1 MEKQT
6 TIAEIKANRDV
17 PVQKYTMIMSLNEEL
32 NNLAKNEDE
41 LRQRMERFM

>member
-17 PVQKYTMIMSLNEEL
+17 PVQKYTMIMRLNEEL
-32 NNLAKNEDE
+32 NNLTKNEGE